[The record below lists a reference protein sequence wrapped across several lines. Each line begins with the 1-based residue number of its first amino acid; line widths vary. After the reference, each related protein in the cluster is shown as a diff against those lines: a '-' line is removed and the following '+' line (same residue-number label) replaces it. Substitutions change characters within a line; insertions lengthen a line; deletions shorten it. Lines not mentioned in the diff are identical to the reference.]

1 MEEVNEKEIVGI
13 DYAKEYEILTYRL
26 KEKEDEL
33 YKYKQALLNVC
44 LNMK

>member
-1 MEEVNEKEIVGI
+1 MEEENKEVVGI

-33 YKYKQALLNVC
+33 YKYK
-44 LNMK
+44 

>member
-1 MEEVNEKEIVGI
+1 MAEVNEKLVGI
-13 DYAKEYEILTYRL
+13 DYEKEYEILTYRL

-44 LNMK
+44 LNIK

>member
-1 MEEVNEKEIVGI
+1 MKENNEQNIDI

-44 LNMK
+44 LNIK